1 MSCCNCGA
9 NACSCCV
16 GDRVMTPLSTENQP
30 SLPALRYRSGTHGAF
45 LQSMYAGIAASGP
58 LRGLTTR
65 DRTDFTIG
73 LADAWASV
81 LDVLTF
87 YQERIA
93 NEGYLRTAVE
103 RQSVLD
109 LAAEIG
115 YRPSPGVAASTQL
128 VFRLETAPG
137 TPSETLI
144 PRGSKV
150 QSLPGP
156 GETPQTFETSGDWL
170 ARREWDNIGA
180 RTTKPVVFAK
190 GLKYCYFSGVATNLQ
205 KGDFVL
211 FVGARQSA
219 SGAGSE
225 ENWDFRR
232 VLSVKT
238 DKMGRYTRIDWEEGL
253 GSGRWNPPYQ
263 GISAYAL
270 RTRAQLFGYNAPDWT
285 AMIQEVKNAYHK
297 RYTGS
302 TPAPDTAVEW
312 PGLSLSKVGTD
323 KDGANPADVIF
334 LDALYPS
341 IVADSWVV
349 LNRPSHSKRKRLTE
363 LYRVTEAAEDSR
375 SDFGMSGKTARLT
388 LAGEGLANFNN
399 SLRQT
404 VVYGQSELLPLTEE
418 PIADSVFG
426 QSVTLDRAVA
436 DLAKDMAVM
445 VSEIRTGE
453 IFPFQQEIAWIAQVT
468 LEDGLTK
475 LTFTAPLKNTYGR
488 EDVRFHFNVVAAT
501 HGETR
506 SETLGSGDG
515 ARTNQSFLLKQ
526 KPLTYVSAAN
536 AEGRASTLTVR
547 VDGVAWE
554 ETDSLYAR
562 TEADRVFTTWI
573 ADPGDVTVQFGD
585 GIEGR
590 RLPTGVENVTA
601 VYRTGIGLSGLVKAG
616 QLTLL
621 MTRPLGVKSVTN
633 PEAPSGA
640 EDPETLD
647 DARQS
652 APLNVM
658 AFGRIVSVRDFE
670 RYTQIFPG
678 IAKARADLLWDGEN
692 RLAFVTVALEG
703 DAVFSAESEGIRN
716 LNSSLRQYGDPF
728 FPFAVS
734 GYRKRLFR
742 GAARIAIETGRVFE
756 DVRLACVA
764 AIETAYSFEAGVLAR
779 SVAASAVIAALQA
792 VPGVA
797 GVDLDS
803 LYLDGTTPAAQPAA
817 RLEARPARWESGV
830 KAPADLLVLAA
841 GGFTISE
848 MQP

>member
-1 MSCCNCGA
+1 
-9 NACSCCV
+9 V
-16 GDRVMTPLSTENQP
+16 GDRVLTPLSTENQP

-45 LQSMYAGIAASGP
+45 LQSMYAGIAASPP

-128 VFRLETAPG
+128 VFQLETAPG
-137 TPSETLI
+137 TPDETVI
-144 PRGSKV
+144 PRGAKV

-156 GETPQTFETSGDWL
+156 GETPQMFETSVDWI
-170 ARREWDNIGA
+170 ARRAWDNIGA
-180 RTTKPVVFAK
+180 RTTKPVDFNR
-190 GLKYCYFSGVATNLQ
+190 GLTYCYFSGVATNLQ

-211 FVGARQSA
+211 FVGARQLA
-219 SGAGSE
+219 SGAGTE

-232 VLSVKT
+232 LLSVFK
-238 DKMGRYTRIDWEEGL
+238 DPMGRYTRIDWEEGL

-263 GISAYAL
+263 GISVYAL

-285 AMIQEVKNAYHK
+285 AMIAEVQTAYRT
-297 RYTGS
+297 RYNVS
-302 TPAPDTAVEW
+302 TATDW
-312 PGLSLSKVGTD
+312 PGLSRPKVGTN
-323 KDGANPADVIF
+323 KDDTNPTDVIF

-341 IVADSWVV
+341 IVAGSWVV
-349 LNRPSHSKRKRLTE
+349 LNRPNHSSVKRLTE
-363 LYRVTEAAEDSR
+363 LFRVTEAAEDSR
-375 SDFGMSGKTARLT
+375 SDFGMSVKAARLT
-388 LAGEGLANFNN
+388 LAGEGLSQFDN

-404 VVYGQSELLPLTEE
+404 VVYGQSELLPLAEE
-418 PIADSVFG
+418 PITDTVAG

-445 VSEIRTGE
+445 ISETRTGE
-453 IFPFQQEIAWIAQVT
+453 IFPFQQEVAWIAEVAN
-468 LEDGLTK
+468 EDGLTK
-475 LTFTAPLKNTYGR
+475 LTFNAPLKNTYGR
-488 EDVRFHFNVVAAT
+488 ENVRFHFNVVAAT

-506 SETLGSGDG
+506 AETLGSGDG
-515 ARTNQSFLLKQ
+515 ARANQSFVLKQ

-536 AEGRASTLTVR
+536 ADGRASTLTVR

-562 TEADRVFTTWI
+562 AEADRVFTTWI

-585 GIEGR
+585 GMEGR

-601 VYRTGIGLSGLVKAG
+601 LYRTGIGLSGLLKAG

-633 PEAPSGA
+633 PEAPAGA

-647 DARQS
+647 DARRS

-692 RLAFVTVALEG
+692 RMASVTVALEG
-703 DAVFSAESEGIRN
+703 DAVFDAASEGIRN
-716 LNSSLRQYGDPF
+716 LNSSLRQFGDPF
-728 FPFAVS
+728 FPFEVR

-756 DVRLACVA
+756 DVRAACVA
-764 AIETAYSFEAGVLAR
+764 AIEKAYSFDAGVLAR
-779 SVAASAVIAALQA
+779 SVAASAVIAALQT

-803 LYLDGTTPAAQPAA
+803 LYLEGTTPAAQPAT
-817 RLEARPARWESGV
+817 RLEARPARWENGA
-830 KAPADLLVLAA
+830 KQPADLLVLTA